1 MGDRRNF
8 RGGGG
13 ANPKKDHGEKS
24 AERPPH
30 GEKCPHNE
38 KNVAKRAPYGEKV
51 AKISGVARGGGGG
64 GRQNSAQIKKK
75 LYMENFFKIWKN
87 KMKM

>member
-8 RGGGG
+8 RGGG
-13 ANPKKDHGEKS
+13 ANPKKDPHHGEKA

-38 KNVAKRAPYGEKV
+38 KNMAKRAPYGEKV
-51 AKISGVARGGGGG
+51 AKISGVARGGGG
-64 GRQNSAQIKKK
+64 RQNSAQIKKK
-75 LYMENFFKIWKN
+75 IIYGEFF
-87 KMKM
+87 